1 MSNREEIIERSVRDY
16 ENKANSLY
24 TKGYNEGHRD
34 GCSFAR
40 KMGMQDAWDLIRNV
54 LEMPIDDFIDVF
66 NGADCLEDISYMDIH
81 EIEERMDKYKELQ
94 KEAIEV
100 GDEVEDE
107 NGLRAIVTNTDTAYH
122 LYYPHNGKTW
132 KAPKSTRLKKTGIRG
147 MLTAEVLPF

>member
-1 MSNREEIIERSVRDY
+1 MSNREEIIARSVRDY

-24 TKGYNEGHRD
+24 TRGYNEGHRD

-81 EIEERMDKYKELQ
+81 EIEERMDKYKE
-94 KEAIEV
+94 KEVIEV
-100 GDEVEDE
+100 GDEVEDV
-107 NGLRAIVTNTDTAYH
+107 NGLVAIVTNTDTHYH
-122 LYYPHNGKTW
+122 LFYKDNGKTW
-132 KAPKSTRLKKTGIRG
+132 KAPKSARLKKTGRKYSEI
-147 MLTAEVLPF
+147 EFLPF